1 MSGSQ
6 SGDKQS
12 IAMAVLTALWSQAYT
27 ETGRA
32 AVRDPDTLLSTL
44 IDDGMSRLNASEFAQ
59 DVMVLAMMTLD
70 LILDEGAKA
79 KPQAGARK
87 SEPKSKV
94 VYRPVFVRT
103 EPQNAEGDSTTT
115 IIVAPVSQ

>member
-32 AVRDPDTLLSTL
+32 AVRDPDTLLTSL
-44 IDDGMSRLNASEFAQ
+44 IDDGMSKLNASEFAQ

-70 LILDEGAKA
+70 LILEEGAKA
-79 KPQAGARK
+79 ELPAGARK
-87 SEPKSKV
+87 GEPKPKV
-94 VYRPVFVRT
+94 VYRPVFVKT
-103 EPQNAEGDSTTT
+103 EPHNEEGGSATT